1 MRNWWS
7 QLVRLLSLLRLFL
20 CKPPTD
26 AFRHTVQSK
35 VHNAFE
41 FLGAL
46 ADGYLDEDSSRR
58 CALFPNAARD
68 GAVNADNDRKNWRNA
83 FVEGLRSAQT
93 KAIIMGHSTEVPGEK
108 GNVLKNAC
116 VATERLFCGGDSGG
130 DRIAVVRAR
139 SLQKLRDTV
148 RGVVTK
154 TSHSPIHYL
163 VESITSLA
171 SDALYLE
178 INNQSIAALESVANE
193 YKLSRRNMIEA
204 LIAGDTVD
212 SSATAVVVVPNNR
225 WLLESMGID
234 MGPVS
239 PFL

>member
-58 CALFPNAARD
+58 CSLFPNAARD
-68 GAVNADNDRKNWRNA
+68 GAVNAGTDRKNWRDA
-83 FVEGLRSAQT
+83 FVKGLRSAQT
-93 KAIIMGHSTEVPGEK
+93 KAVIMGHSTEVPGEK

-116 VATERLFCGGDSGG
+116 VATEGLFCGGE
-130 DRIAVVRAR
+130 RIAGVRAR

-154 TSHSPIHYL
+154 TPHSAIHSL
-163 VESITSLA
+163 VETITSLA
-171 SDALYLE
+171 NDALYLE
-178 INNQSIAALESVANE
+178 INNQIIAALESVANE
-193 YKLSRRNMIEA
+193 TELSEQGEIEA
-204 LIAGDTVD
+204 LLAGDTAG
-212 SSATAVVVVPNNR
+212 SSAPAVVVVPTNR
-225 WLLESMGID
+225 WLLESMGIV